1 MMVWLKQQLRRSRS
15 LYAWLRASKYALWRY
30 PGLDRLVPLPS
41 EIVQLE
47 KIVKG
52 SQPQD
57 KQPPT
62 PEQQRVLVVTPRA
75 WSIHVARDLLVAHSL
90 RLRGADVQIYTC
102 GGRLPVCNIASHHA
116 APPMPCDFCHTY
128 TSRMFQLLN
137 FSPYRLRDF
146 VSSDD
151 IKVVQRVVAS
161 LSPKEFALFEDS
173 DLPVGRMVQISV
185 RWFLNSGTVG
195 DDSLSL
201 RTYRQFL
208 VSGAIVGRAARQLLQ
223 QTNPQVLYLLN
234 GLFFE
239 EQILMFLARQW
250 NIDVI
255 THESGF
261 HADSEILAHNAI
273 AGYFDL
279 STVWP
284 YFANQPLTTQEAR
297 YLDAYLQVRWQGGQD
312 AARYY
317 PHIQADTDAFFRT
330 LGLDPNRPIIAA
342 FTNILWDSAVLG
354 RHRAFSSMTE
364 WLAAL
369 VEHAVRNPQHQ
380 LVIRIHP
387 AEIRLEMRET
397 RQRVADFL
405 QANFPVLPPNV
416 HIIPPDS
423 PLSSYTLMRLSQ
435 VGLVY
440 TSTVGLE
447 MALQDKPVIVAG
459 QTHYA
464 DKGFTYQA
472 DNACDYLALLN
483 QFSTLSPPSPDE
495 VELARRYAYLFF
507 FRLMVPFPLIT
518 TLDRGR
524 LRFNFADLSALRPGA
539 DSSLDL
545 ICEGILRR
553 KPFLVGPLPPEVLEL
568 YAKN

>member
-1 MMVWLKQQLRRSRS
+1 MKIWLKQQLRRSRS

-30 PGLDRLVPLPS
+30 PGLNRLVPIPS
-41 EIVQLE
+41 EMAQLE
-47 KIVKG
+47 KIVEN
-52 SQPQD
+52 SQSQD
-57 KQPPT
+57 KRPSIGGH
-62 PEQQRVLVVTPRA
+62 QRVLVVTPRA
-75 WSIHVARDLLVAHSL
+75 WSTHVARDLLVAHSL

-102 GGRLPVCNIASHHA
+102 GGRLPICNIASHHV

-128 TSRMFQLLN
+128 TSRMLQLLD
-137 FSPYRLRDF
+137 FLPYRLQDF
-146 VSSDD
+146 VSSND
-151 IKVVQRVVAS
+151 IKVVQGLVAD
-161 LSPKEFALFEDS
+161 LSPNQFADFEDGG
-173 DLPVGRMVQISV
+173 LPVGRIVQTSV
-185 RWFLNSGTVG
+185 LWFLNSGTIA

-201 RTYRQFL
+201 QTYRQFL
-208 VSGAIVGRAARQLLQ
+208 VSGAIVGRVARQLLQ
-223 QTNPQVLYLLN
+223 QTDPQILYLLN

-239 EQILMFLARQW
+239 EQIMMFLAHQR

-261 HADSEILAHNAI
+261 HADSEVLARNAI
-273 AGYFDL
+273 AGYYDL
-279 STVWP
+279 SREWP
-284 YFANQPLTTQEAR
+284 YFAKRPLTTEESER
-297 YLDAYLQVRWQGGQD
+297 LDTYLQARWQGGKD

-317 PHIQADTDAFFRT
+317 PHIEADTDVFFRT
-330 LGLDPNRPIIAA
+330 LRLEPGRPIMAA
-342 FTNILWDSAVLG
+342 FTNILWDSAVLD

-369 VEHAVRNPQHQ
+369 VEHAVCNPQHQ
-380 LVIRIHP
+380 LVIRVHP

-405 QANFPVLPPNV
+405 RANFPVLPSNV

-447 MALQDKPVIVAG
+447 MALQGKPVIVAG

-472 DNACDYLALLN
+472 DNADDYFALLN
-483 QFSTLSPPSPDE
+483 QLGTLSPPGPDE
-495 VELARRYAYLFF
+495 VELARRYAHLFF
-507 FRLMVPFPLIT
+507 FKLMVPFPLIT
-518 TLDRGR
+518 TMDRGR
-524 LRFNFADLSALRPGA
+524 LRFNFADLSKLRPGA
-539 DSSLDL
+539 DPGLDL
-545 ICEGILRR
+545 ICEGILQR
-553 KPFLVGPLPPEVLEL
+553 KPILVGPLPPEVLEL
-568 YAKN
+568 YAQN